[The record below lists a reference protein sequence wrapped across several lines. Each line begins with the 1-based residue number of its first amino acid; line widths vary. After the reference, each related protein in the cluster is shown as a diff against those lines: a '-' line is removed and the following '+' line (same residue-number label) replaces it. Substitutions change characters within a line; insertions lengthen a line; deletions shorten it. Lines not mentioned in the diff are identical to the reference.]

1 MVRQSPVSLSH
12 KLQLPSSQVVTSTL
26 SLCALLKS
34 MSRRASFSPL
44 SPLHHH
50 TFHLHG
56 SRTRPL
62 TCWGAGESSQRDP
75 CPGVKV

>member
-34 MSRRASFSPL
+34 MSRRPSFSPL
-44 SPLHHH
+44 SPLHRH
-50 TFHLHG
+50 TLHITARH
-56 SRTRPL
+56 SPCYNEAQERRYNL
-62 TCWGAGESSQRDP
+62 TMTQ
-75 CPGVKV
+75 V